1 MTPLSLSNHAIR
13 RWQQRVDP
21 HISATEARL
30 ALGRFIAL
38 GRVRSTPR
46 HWMRDDV
53 TATPGLMF
61 VYCAARPGVCALIQ
75 NGTVLTVITRALC
88 SSPTSRR
95 HLRLVPSGPVCEP
108 APRWRWNGDLGE
120 AA

>member
-1 MTPLSLSNHAIR
+1 
-13 RWQQRVDP
+13 
-21 HISATEARL
+21 
-30 ALGRFIAL
+30 
-38 GRVRSTPR
+38 
-46 HWMRDDV
+46 MRDDV

-88 SSPTSRR
+88 SSSTSRR
-95 HLRLVPSGPVCEP
+95 HLRLVPSGPVCES